1 MKTRPDKKVK
11 PNSPSSRHMITQ
23 MAILI
28 VCRLLLNTGRRFIY
42 PFAPAFSRA
51 LSVPLTAITSLIAVN
66 WATALL
72 GIVSGPMADRW
83 GYRRMMI
90 GGLFLLVAG
99 LLTGASLAVY
109 PAVLVGLFMA
119 ALGKSVFDP
128 AVQAYVS
135 ERVPYQRRGLA
146 IGFLEVAWAASALVG
161 IPMVAVL
168 IDLGGWRAPFF
179 VLAAMGALSMLALI
193 GIAAP
198 DAGSHRSESPRPT
211 WIPAW
216 KKIIA
221 NRMAAGA
228 FAYNFFIQMANDNL
242 FVVYGAWLEQAF
254 HLSIVGIGLGT
265 SVIGAAEL
273 TGEFATAA
281 LADRIG
287 LRRSLIIGLL
297 LCTLA
302 YILLPFLAGSLSWAL
317 VGLFVLFL
325 AFEFSVVTGLSL
337 ATELAP
343 DARATM
349 MSGFFA
355 AAGLG
360 RVVGALI
367 GGPVW
372 MAGGMPA
379 TAAASAAINILALVS
394 LIWGLKG
401 RQRPMR

>member
-1 MKTRPDKKVK
+1 
-11 PNSPSSRHMITQ
+11 MITQ

-179 VLAAMGALSMLALI
+179 LLAAMGALSMLALI

-287 LRRSLIIGLL
+287 L
-297 LCTLA
+297 
-302 YILLPFLAGSLSWAL
+302 
-317 VGLFVLFL
+317 
-325 AFEFSVVTGLSL
+325 
-337 ATELAP
+337 
-343 DARATM
+343 
-349 MSGFFA
+349 
-355 AAGLG
+355 
-360 RVVGALI
+360 
-367 GGPVW
+367 
-372 MAGGMPA
+372 
-379 TAAASAAINILALVS
+379 
-394 LIWGLKG
+394 
-401 RQRPMR
+401 